1 MEDILDVYKR
11 PYDPKFPVICMDE
24 SNKQHEKAKL
34 KNIVAKPGQ
43 LERFDTCYER
53 DGISNIFLS
62 IEPLTG
68 KRWVNIFK
76 RRTRLDWAK
85 HIQELVEK
93 HYGEAEKI
101 VLVVDNLNIHSKA
114 AFYEL
119 LEPAHAKKIA
129 DKLEIHYT
137 PKHGSWLNIAEIEFS
152 HLSRQCLKRRLD
164 DKEAVEKEV
173 NAWMNERNKNSRVVN
188 WRFTTADARIKLK
201 KLYPIIQEMG
211 QN

>member
-1 MEDILDVYKR
+1 
-11 PYDPKFPVICMDE
+11 MDE
-24 SNKQHEKAKL
+24 SNKQHEKTKL

-53 DGISNIFLS
+53 NGISNIFLS

-68 KRWVNIFK
+68 KRWVNIFD

-93 HYGEAEKI
+93 HYAGAEKI
-101 VLVVDNLNIHSKA
+101 VLVVDNLNIHTKA
-114 AFYEL
+114 SLYEL
-119 LEPAHAKKIA
+119 LEPEHAKKIA

-137 PKHGSWLNIAEIEFS
+137 PKHGSWLNIAEIELS

-164 DKEAVEKEV
+164 DKETVEKEV
-173 NAWMNERNKNSRVVN
+173 DAWVKERNKNSRVVN

-201 KLYPIIQEMG
+201 KLYPVIQQVG